1 MIFGE
6 IADGILRG
14 SQVEPRDPVN
24 VSENYLSQR
33 EERDFR
39 FGSLQTEAA
48 TSETLRRRLVE
59 PWENDMISE
68 MQIHTIARQMMEKH
82 GLTAIAQAAH
92 NALDCESKGDAEE
105 AREWRHIEDAMKLM
119 RGPHQS

>member
-1 MIFGE
+1 LRPEYYGVR
-6 IADGILRG
+6 GILDG
-14 SQVEPRDPVN
+14 TAWPLEFF
-24 VSENYLSQR
+24 ENYHRPWR
-33 EERDFR
+33 EREFR
-39 FGSLQTEAA
+39 FGRFQGQVAVYQA
-48 TSETLRRRLVE
+48 PRPRLVE
-59 PWENDMISE
+59 SRESDMMSE

-92 NALDCESKGDAEE
+92 NALACESKGDAEE